1 MTGYDA
7 VKKTTGVIDR
17 SGEARFRVAGP
28 DRVSWLQGLLTNDIA
43 ALTPGTGCYAAYLT
57 PQGRMLADVRVLH
70 RGETLL
76 LDVPAAQREAVF
88 ERLTTFIIMEDVT
101 LEDVTDSIAR
111 VEVHGPRA
119 FDTLSA
125 CVSFASDQVQ
135 GQDTERARTLEEHAN
150 VTAKF
155 AAHDVVIAG
164 SREAGAFGFD
174 VYVPRSAKDDLYAA
188 LRAAGAAEI
197 DAEAWHTLRVEA
209 GRPLFGVDMTTD
221 TIPLEAGIEDRAISF
236 TKGCYVGQEIII
248 RVMHRGHGRVA
259 RKLVGLQPEA
269 RGVAPA
275 AQTAPTAPTAAAI
288 ETGAPIQSAAADRE
302 IGHVT
307 SAAYSPALDRW
318 IAMGYV
324 HRDFIEPGTSVT
336 IGAAAPHTIATIV
349 ALPFVQPPR

>member
-1 MTGYDA
+1 VRACETYRNMTGYDA

-111 VEVHGPRA
+111 VGVHGPRA

-125 CVSFASDQVQ
+125 CVSFASDQGQGQ

-150 VTAKF
+150 LTAKF

-164 SREAGAFGFD
+164 SRDAGAFGFD

-188 LRAAGAAEI
+188 LRAAGASEI

-269 RGVAPA
+269 RGAAPA
-275 AQTAPTAPTAAAI
+275 I
-288 ETGAPIQSAAADRE
+288 EAGAPIQSAAADRE
-302 IGHVT
+302 IGQVT

-349 ALPFVQPPR
+349 ALPFVEPSR

>member
-17 SGEARFRVAGP
+17 SAEARFRVSGP

-43 ALTPGTGCYAAYLT
+43 TLTPGDGCYAAYLT
-57 PQGRMLADVRVLH
+57 PQGRILADVRVLH

-76 LDVPAAQREAVF
+76 LDVPAVAREAVF
-88 ERLTTFIIMEDVT
+88 ERLSNFIIMEDVT
-101 LEDVTDSIAR
+101 LEDVTDTTAR
-111 VEVHGPRA
+111 IGLHGPQA
-119 FDTLSA
+119 FDVLSA
-125 CVSFASDQVQ
+125 CVTFSSDE
-135 GQDTERARTLEEHAN
+135 DAARARTLAGHASVMAGN
-150 VTAKF
+150 G
-155 AAHDVVIAG
+155 DVLIAG
-164 SREAGAFGFD
+164 SREVGAFGYD
-174 VYVPRSAKDDLYAA
+174 VYVDRAASATLIDA
-188 LRAAGAAEI
+188 LRAAGAADI

-259 RKLVGLQPEA
+259 RKLVGLTMDTDA
-269 RGVAPA
+269 DAKAVHAGA
-275 AQTAPTAPTAAAI
+275 
-288 ETGAPIQSAAADRE
+288 GAPIQSAAADRE

-307 SAAYSPALDRW
+307 SAAYSPALQRW

-324 HRDFIEPGTSVT
+324 HRDFIEPGTAVL
-336 IGAAAPHTIATIV
+336 IGAAAATV
-349 ALPFVQPPR
+349 AALPFISYE